1 MKVIFL
7 QDVPRVGKKYDV
19 KEVNDGYAT
28 NFLFPNH
35 LAISASPKSLSD
47 LKNDRARRA
56 KASEEELKT
65 QQSLASRLDGLPVTI
80 TEKTNEAGFLYAAVT
95 AQKISDAL
103 KKMGFDVSKNDI
115 TVKSIKEPGEY
126 GARVKL
132 RHGLEAKLSLV
143 VTAINN
149 ENKK

>member
-1 MKVIFL
+1 MQVILLAKVPGLGAI
-7 QDVPRVGKKYDV
+7 DDI
-19 KEVNDGYAT
+19 VNVADGYAT

-35 LAISASPKSLSD
+35 LAISASPKSLND
-47 LKNDRARRA
+47 LKTDRARRA
-56 KASEEELKT
+56 KASEEELRT

-103 KKMGFDVSKNDI
+103 KKMGFDVAKNNI
-115 TVKSIKEPGEY
+115 TIKPIKEPGEY
-126 GARVKL
+126 EARVKL

-143 VTAINN
+143 VVGLG
-149 ENKK
+149 EKK